1 MVPSQ
6 PVPTAAFY
14 ERYRAEHPLINDVP
28 DDVGRAFAKS
38 GAEDL
43 RDLIEND
50 FERTASDMVPE
61 IGDGLR
67 IARQFFPQGTA
78 LTGSGSVFF
87 SLVPEGEEGVA
98 AELSARLGERG
109 IASYLCFLIFS

>member
-6 PVPTAAFY
+6 PVPTGDFY
-14 ERYRAEHPLINDVP
+14 ERYRLKYPVVAAVS
-28 DDVGRAFAKS
+28 DDVGRDFANAGS
-38 GAEDL
+38 GDL
-43 RDLIEND
+43 RSLVAND
-50 FERTASDMVPE
+50 FERTACEMVPE
-61 IGDGLR
+61 IGEGLR

>member
-1 MVPSQ
+1 MVPCQ
-6 PVPTAAFY
+6 PVPTGGFY
-14 ERYRAEHPLINDVP
+14 ERYRLEYPVVAAVS
-28 DDVGRAFAKS
+28 DDVGRDFANAGS
-38 GAEDL
+38 GDL
-43 RDLIEND
+43 RSLVAND
-50 FERTASDMVPE
+50 FERTACEMVPE
-61 IGDGLR
+61 IGEGLR
-67 IARQFFPQGTA
+67 IARQFFPLGTA